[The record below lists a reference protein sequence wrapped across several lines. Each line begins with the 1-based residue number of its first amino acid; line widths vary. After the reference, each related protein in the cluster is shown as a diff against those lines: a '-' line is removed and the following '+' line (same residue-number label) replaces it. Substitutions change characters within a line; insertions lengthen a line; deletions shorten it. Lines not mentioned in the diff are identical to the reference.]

1 MLYKAR
7 SHISSLSDREIVAA
21 LLARDRA
28 ITEAYFYRKCYP
40 LFKSCFD
47 KYYTDC
53 DNCLEF
59 INEIYLYIMLPN
71 PQTHQSY
78 MERFSFRCT
87 LTGWL
92 RIVAESYC
100 HQLFRK
106 KGEIIQESLDDADR
120 FTEFAD
126 SLPIEHSNFAGEDLQ
141 HVLAMM
147 PNVRYRELIQLRY
160 VDNYT
165 NEQTAAKTWDH
176 NVAPIPLMFMSN
188 LSIMNTK
195 FGAALTWAI
204 RFFLFPFGITF
215 VAYLVYTIIEE
226 FA

>member
-28 ITEAYFYRKCYP
+28 VTEAYFYRKCYP

-71 PQTHQSY
+71 PQTHRSY

-106 KGEIIQESLDDADR
+106 RGEIIQESLDDADR
-120 FTEFAD
+120 FTELAD

-165 NEQTAAKTWDH
+165 NEQTAAKLGMTMDNYYNKH
-176 NVAPIPLMFMSN
+176 LLAKKQFI
-188 LSIMNTK
+188 T
-195 FGAALTWAI
+195 ALKKE
-204 RFFLFPFGITF
+204 G
-215 VAYLVYTIIEE
+215 LV
-226 FA
+226 